1 MDVLREQY
9 HKYSRYSVE
18 LGDIKTRINELET
31 TREDMMGDI
40 LRHQQLQSFNSVT
53 SNESVEFIATTNVSQ
68 AVNESTDFLNMT
80 NVSQT
85 NNQLDETLVLPP
97 QVQLECLREHDEPL
111 ERQTLK
117 LQLVGKAGTEDQ
129 AEDDSVPEDE
139 KDGGEESHG
148 TEVTTHPLTARTLE
162 DRDSL
167 DGDSISQD
175 ERVRNLE
182 DWNFSSVQTVDDK
195 SVDEVRSSLSDEGS
209 DNLLQDHQKQL
220 IEKMFK
226 RQNPTNE
233 LEEANNSS
241 GCFSSWMLPL
251 FVKVFD

>member
-1 MDVLREQY
+1 
-9 HKYSRYSVE
+9 
-18 LGDIKTRINELET
+18 
-31 TREDMMGDI
+31 MGDI

-53 SNESVEFIATTNVSQ
+53 SNESVEFIATNVSQ
-68 AVNESTDFLNMT
+68 AVNESTDFMNMT

-97 QVQLECLREHDEPL
+97 QVQLECLREHEEPS
-111 ERQTLK
+111 ERQTIK
-117 LQLVGKAGTEDQ
+117 LQLVGQADTEGQTEDG
-129 AEDDSVPEDE
+129 SVPEEE
-139 KDGGEESHG
+139 KEEESHG
-148 TEVTTHPLTARTLE
+148 TEVSTHPLTARTLE

-175 ERVRNLE
+175 ERVRNIE

-195 SVDEVRSSLSDEGS
+195 SVDE
-209 DNLLQDHQKQL
+209 DHQKQL

-226 RQNPTNE
+226 RQNPTND
-233 LEEANNSS
+233 LEENNSS

>member
-68 AVNESTDFLNMT
+68 AVNESTDFMNMT

-97 QVQLECLREHDEPL
+97 QVQLECLREHEEPS
-111 ERQTLK
+111 ERQTIK
-117 LQLVGKAGTEDQ
+117 LQLVGQADTEGQ
-129 AEDDSVPEDE
+129 AEDGSVPEEE
-139 KDGGEESHG
+139 KEEESHG

-167 DGDSISQD
+167 DGDSIQD
-175 ERVRNLE
+175 ERVRNIE

-209 DNLLQDHQKQL
+209 DSLVQDHQKQL

-226 RQNPTNE
+226 RQNPTND
-233 LEEANNSS
+233 LEDNNSS